1 MLKSSWVFKE
11 GRIASLRNDGLT
23 PMDLEDASS
32 AQAREK
38 KPGRPTVDRDIRSQ
52 IIDVAEILFAEHG
65 YALTSTRDI
74 AAQAGVRQ
82 SMISYYFKSK
92 RGLYEAVIKHR
103 AMALSE
109 QRIRNLHTLL
119 KKHDG
124 HPPLQTLIRA
134 FLLPQFSLLHSG
146 PRGIAYVRL
155 QARLHNE
162 PEELSVRLRREI
174 YDESV
179 AHYLEAL
186 EKTLPGVDPAD
197 IHWRMMFM
205 TGVCLYTLSGQGRLE
220 ELSGGRF
227 REDNIDE
234 MIARLSNFLV
244 HGMQAPSTTE

>member
-1 MLKSSWVFKE
+1 MLKSSWVIKE
-11 GRIASLRNDGLT
+11 GRMASLRNDGYA
-23 PMDLEDASS
+23 EDASNYP
-32 AQAREK
+32 AGR
-38 KPGRPTVDRDIRSQ
+38 KPGRPTVDQDIRSQ
-52 IIDVAEILFAEHG
+52 IIDVAEILFSEHG

-92 RGLYEAVIKHR
+92 RSLYEAVIKHR
-103 AMALSE
+103 AIALSE
-109 QRIRNLHTLL
+109 QRIRNLQTLL
-119 KKHDG
+119 KKHNG
-124 HPPLQTLIRA
+124 QPPITSLIRA

-162 PEELSVRLRREI
+162 PEELSVRLRREV

-179 AHYLEAL
+179 SHYLDAFEKAL
-186 EKTLPGVDPAD
+186 PHIEPAD
-197 IHWRMMFM
+197 THWRMMFL

-227 REDNIDE
+227 REGDIDE

-244 HGMQAPSTTE
+244 QGIQAPSTEL

>member
-1 MLKSSWVFKE
+1 MLKSSWVIKE

-23 PMDLEDASS
+23 PMDDEDSTS
-32 AQAREK
+32 AQPREK
-38 KPGRPTVDRDIRSQ
+38 RPGRPTVDRDIRSQ
-52 IIDVAEILFAEHG
+52 IVDAAEILFAEHG

-92 RGLYEAVIKHR
+92 RSLFEAVIKHR
-103 AMALSE
+103 AMALSD
-109 QRIRNLHTLL
+109 QRMRNLDTLL
-119 KKHDG
+119 RKHDG
-124 HPPLQTLIRA
+124 SPPLRELVRA

-162 PEELSVRLRREI
+162 PEELSLRLRREI

-179 AHYLEAL
+179 AHYLEVL
-186 EKTLPGVDPAD
+186 ERILPGVDPAD
-197 IHWRMMFM
+197 IHWRMMFLM
-205 TGVCLYTLSGQGRLE
+205 GVCLYTFSGLGNLDHM
-220 ELSGGRF
+220 SGGRF
-227 REDNIDE
+227 REDSIDE

-244 HGMQAPSTTE
+244 HGIQAPSTEL

>member
-1 MLKSSWVFKE
+1 MLKSSWVIKE
-11 GRIASLRNDGLT
+11 GRMASLRNDGLS
-23 PMDLEDASS
+23 PIDDAAS
-32 AQAREK
+32 QPREK
-38 KPGRPTVDRDIRSQ
+38 RPGRPTVDRDIRSQ
-52 IIDVAEILFAEHG
+52 IIDVAETLFAEHG

-82 SMISYYFKSK
+82 SMISYYFKTK
-92 RGLYEAVIKHR
+92 RRLFESVIKHR
-103 AMALSE
+103 AMALSQ
-109 QRIRNLHTLL
+109 QRMRNLETLL

-124 HPPLQTLIRA
+124 LPPLTQLVRA

-162 PEELSVRLRREI
+162 PEELSGQLRREI

-179 AHYLEAL
+179 SHYLEVL
-186 EKTLPGVDPAD
+186 EKVLPDVDPAD

-205 TGVCLYTLSGQGRLE
+205 VGVCLYTFSGLGYLEHFSRGRY
-220 ELSGGRF
+220 
-227 REDNIDE
+227 REDSLDE

-244 HGMQAPSTTE
+244 HGLQAPSTPM